1 VKTSYPIDE
10 KIIRSIWS
18 SKNPLPKT
26 AKDFSAFGKPAAIRQ
41 ALARLAKSGK
51 LKRIR
56 RGFYERPRS
65 HPIIGQSTSSSMDVA
80 RVIME
85 SRHAPWQVSG
95 SSAANLLGL
104 SEQVPGQLVIKTTAS
119 IPPVK
124 LGNSLIR
131 FQRVA
136 PSSLIGAG
144 TEAGTVIQAVR
155 YLGPVG
161 IEPAQKERLRRSLKP
176 NTKRDLRK
184 LTQALPQWMQPIVKE
199 ISAASKTP

>member
-1 VKTSYPIDE
+1 
-10 KIIRSIWS
+10 
-18 SKNPLPKT
+18 
-26 AKDFSAFGKPAAIRQ
+26 
-41 ALARLAKSGK
+41 
-51 LKRIR
+51 
-56 RGFYERPRS
+56 
-65 HPIIGQSTSSSMDVA
+65 MDVA

-104 SEQVPGQLVIKTTAS
+104 SEQVPGQLVIKTTVS